1 MRKLLSLL
9 AVFSLL
15 YVAAFGQTQ
24 TVSGVVRDE
33 KGAPIPFAT
42 ISETG
47 KRNATAAD
55 ANGNFSIKIAQG
67 STLTITAT
75 GYKSTTVTPTGALV
89 SVELPISSGEL
100 SEVLVTTAFG
110 IKRAQR
116 VTPYSSQVLK
126 SEQLNI
132 IPQTNINNALAG
144 KVAGAQF
151 RGQSPIKLGSGDQ
164 GTFRLR
170 GGLFLEGDAQ
180 PLYVVDGTP
189 STAGSSFSFDI
200 NPDDIEDVTV
210 LKGANATA
218 LFGEQA
224 KAGAIVI
231 TTKKGGGGK
240 GTSIEVRQGLTFDK
254 VYLLPEFQD
263 TYAGGASGD
272 LIPFNWAPGM
282 PDEWKPLDG
291 KYYPDYTDD
300 ASWGPR

>member
-1 MRKLLSLL
+1 MRKLLSL
-9 AVFSLL
+9 
-15 YVAAFGQTQ
+15 VAALLLCSVMAFSQTY

-33 KGAPIPFAT
+33 KGAAIPFAT
-42 ISETG
+42 VSETG
-47 KRNATAAD
+47 KKNATAAD
-55 ANGNFSIKIAQG
+55 ANGNFTIKIAQG
-67 STLTITAT
+67 SSLTITAT
-75 GYKSTTVTPTGALV
+75 GYKQTTVTPTGGLV
-89 SVELPISSGEL
+89 SVTMPISTGEM

-132 IPQTNINNALAG
+132 IPQTNLNNALAG

-151 RGQSPIKLGSGDQ
+151 RGQSPIKLGAGDQ

-189 STAGSSFSFDI
+189 STAGRSFSFDI

-231 TTKKGGGGK
+231 TTKKGAGGK

-254 VYLLPEFQD
+254 IYLLPEFRKIFSRL
-263 TYAGGASGD
+263 Y
-272 LIPFNWAPGM
+272 
-282 PDEWKPLDG
+282 
-291 KYYPDYTDD
+291 
-300 ASWGPR
+300 